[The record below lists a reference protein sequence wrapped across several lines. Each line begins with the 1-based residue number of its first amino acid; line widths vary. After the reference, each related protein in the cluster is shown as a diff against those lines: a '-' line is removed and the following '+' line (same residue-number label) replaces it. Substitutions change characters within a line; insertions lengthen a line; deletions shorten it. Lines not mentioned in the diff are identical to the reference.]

1 MKETIYLIGSISVDK
16 LVTYEWRKF
25 VREYFK
31 HDSYFE
37 IIDPCDNEWNLGIL
51 SKAGADPERL
61 EVYRDK
67 GVQLIVPKDK
77 TYVRKST
84 MAIADL
90 NQYDP
95 NKPLLGTIFELAWY
109 HDEPEKTVIGVY
121 DGDPMDS
128 IWAGHPFVQDTV
140 RVWVKTHEQACE
152 LVEAYFRRDV

>member
-16 LVTYEWRKF
+16 PETYEWRQY

-37 IIDPCDNEWNLGIL
+37 IIDPCDNEWNTGVLK
-51 SKAGADPERL
+51 KATDDPHRLKIYKER
-61 EVYRDK
+61 
-67 GVQLIVPKDK
+67 GVSLIVPKDK

-95 NKPLLGTIFELAWY
+95 DKPLIGTLFELAWY
-109 HDEPEKTVIGVY
+109 HDEPEKTVIGIY
-121 DGDPMDS
+121 DGDPMES
-128 IWAGHPFVQDTV
+128 VWCGHPFVQDTV
-140 RVWVKTHEQACE
+140 RVWVRTHQEACE
-152 LVEAYFRRDV
+152 LVEMYFRRDV